1 MSILPRSLLARS
13 VLLIAAI
20 LIVSQIAWIQ
30 FYRLSSA
37 RSQSEQLASNI
48 ANVLNTVSIA
58 LETMPAAAR
67 RKFSEKLPAMQ
78 NIRLLPATSLDVDEL
93 ATPSPLLA
101 AVATELKR
109 RSGGTTQ
116 ALTVLEDT
124 DHSMWIKIKVKQ
136 QAYWVVFPPDAF
148 GLRSAAAWVGWSL
161 VTLALALA
169 GGFALMLRVNR
180 PLRALARAAA
190 DIAAGKTP
198 PALPEKGPSE
208 IRTLSQAFNRMSTA
222 LQAQENNRAVLLAG
236 VSHDLRTPLSR
247 LRLAQELSRSQL
259 PDFVNAS
266 MVSDIEEMDVII
278 DQFLDFARDG
288 TNEAVNPHA
297 DLNALI
303 EVLAQRYEKR
313 GEPVTAR
320 FERLPPLRLRPLAVQ
335 RMVSNLVDNAL
346 RYGSGPI
353 EIETQRTSDGVVLRV
368 LDRGP
373 GIPPEEVGRVM
384 QPFTRL
390 DDARTDSSG
399 AGLGLAIVD
408 RVARMHGGKVELIP
422 RPGGGLEARVE
433 LPATPPQGVAPPAYA
448 AVTRSRNAS
457 DTEFRQ

>member
-1 MSILPRSLLARS
+1 M
-13 VLLIAAI
+13 
-20 LIVSQIAWIQ
+20 
-30 FYRLSSA
+30 
-37 RSQSEQLASNI
+37 
-48 ANVLNTVSIA
+48 
-58 LETMPAAAR
+58 
-67 RKFSEKLPAMQ
+67 
-78 NIRLLPATSLDVDEL
+78 
-93 ATPSPLLA
+93 
-101 AVATELKR
+101 
-109 RSGGTTQ
+109 
-116 ALTVLEDT
+116 
-124 DHSMWIKIKVKQ
+124 
-136 QAYWVVFPPDAF
+136 
-148 GLRSAAAWVGWSL
+148 
-161 VTLALALA
+161 
-169 GGFALMLRVNR
+169 
-180 PLRALARAAA
+180 
-190 DIAAGKTP
+190 
-198 PALPEKGPSE
+198 
-208 IRTLSQAFNRMSTA
+208 
-222 LQAQENNRAVLLAG
+222 
-236 VSHDLRTPLSR
+236 SHDLRTPLSR

-320 FERLPPLRLRPLAVQ
+320 FERLPALRLRPLAVQ